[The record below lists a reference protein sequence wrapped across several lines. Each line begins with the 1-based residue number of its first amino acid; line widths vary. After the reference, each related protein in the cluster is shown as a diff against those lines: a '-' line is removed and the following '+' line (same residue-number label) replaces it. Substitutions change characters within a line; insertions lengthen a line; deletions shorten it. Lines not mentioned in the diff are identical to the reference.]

1 MFRVPWHRRPMIDA
15 MERSRQRRRQ
25 GNIDAER
32 QLRAGQPEFHHELIR
47 RLATLKEIQSHD
59 IDGDTSLSTL
69 SHEPCIPRK
78 IEDESMYKT
87 GNDVLPTIETDDA
100 SRLEEEDDW
109 EAIAAAIDA
118 EVNTGYLDPRP
129 KSKGLYTTTSLG
141 ESQSTKPKTL
151 DQWLSIASDM
161 NQEKCNENGQDVFN
175 PIHRAHSNRNDYGKY
190 NLTTPQ
196 QLHQSIE
203 PYLRIPG
210 AYPEDWIAMSEAARA
225 VAETRAE
232 SARRGKQLIDEF
244 SRARQSNQFEGE
256 RSHIQPERTES
267 RGSRRR
273 GQFDHNIR

>member
-1 MFRVPWHRRPMIDA
+1 MIDA

-203 PYLRIPG
+203 PYLRVPG

-244 SRARQSNQFEGE
+244 SRARQSNQYEGE